1 MDYYKFPDEVMKVN
15 LDDNNV
21 PIDEVV
27 HDEKAIFAIFGNK
40 NCPDEDLE
48 ISSEDN
54 RRRFEI
60 NVTKEKPIKTENNQ
74 LSTTMNTNQK
84 SINILPDD
92 TLMGNET
99 PKTRTAAKDTPT
111 IKGLE
116 NSRKIFD
123 ISKVN
128 KKAGRMP
135 KSKKSKKFKAP
146 HNKNSED
153 NIIRKIKAWNQENI
167 KNCINYKY
175 SKYMETKGISKK
187 VKLLQRISPH
197 ESRKISKADNMK
209 WFSTKLKDLF
219 SSNLSQK
226 CSLYS
231 SDYNKC
237 RIEEIYKNNEAI
249 DVINILEKDL
259 IEMYNL
265 YRYNVKIE
273 GFETLE
279 DDLKYIRK
287 KMEEENEEEEEDIE
301 EYLLNY
307 KNTALRLDKIFAEKR
322 GRKKKKSK
330 KSSL

>member
-1 MDYYKFPDEVMKVN
+1 MYYVSFDESEQEGKKMF
-15 LDDNNV
+15 L
-21 PIDEVV
+21 
-27 HDEKAIFAIFGNK
+27 
-40 NCPDEDLE
+40 
-48 ISSEDN
+48 EDN
-54 RRRFEI
+54 DDSSNEDQVNDQMEIWLFNNKDSNNEDIDVNEEDNKRRFYI
-60 NVTKEKPIKTENNQ
+60 NQQNKTENNQ
-74 LSTTMNTNQK
+74 FSTSINTNPKINVK
-84 SINILPDD
+84 SCQDMSIKI
-92 TLMGNET
+92 NET
-99 PKTRTAAKDTPT
+99 PEESTVKNNIPT
-111 IKGLE
+111 KNKKKEI
-116 NSRKIFD
+116 SRKIFD

-128 KKAGRMP
+128 KKVGRML
-135 KSKKSKKFKAP
+135 KKLKRKFKAS

-153 NIIRKIKAWNQENI
+153 NIIRKIKGRVQEIFLNY
-167 KNCINYKY
+167 INYKY

-187 VKLLQRISPH
+187 IKLLQRINPE

-226 CSLYS
+226 CSLYN

-249 DVINILEKDL
+249 DVINILEKDM

-279 DDLKYIRK
+279 DDLKNIRK
-287 KMEEENEEEEEDIE
+287 KMEEENEEEEEIE

-307 KNTALRLDKIFAEKR
+307 KNTAMRLYEIFDEKK